1 MGAYG
6 RSTPRSLPPLAAT
19 KKGKVHPAAF
29 NRMQNYT
36 AVAGVQE
43 LLRDALQTVLVEQPE
58 RPAEFLS
65 AYFAEQQVVLDEK
78 AVARE
83 AKMAEKA
90 ARSARFTTSPS
101 PGPGVTEADAVELEA
116 LKASIAAGHM
126 LTAAQMDR
134 LAQLASMPPAIWEE
148 AVGGGGEKKKTPLQ
162 EMVEF
167 EEHMAAGHMIHLNE
181 MARVEAIIEEQKKT
195 ITEKMAAG
203 HMLSA
208 DELEIMTRLGG

>member
-1 MGAYG
+1 MLCNIVPA
-6 RSTPRSLPPLAAT
+6 RSTR
-19 KKGKVHPAAF
+19 KVHPAAF

-134 LAQLASMPPAIWEE
+134 LAQLS
-148 AVGGGGEKKKTPLQ
+148 GGQKKSPLQ
-162 EMVEF
+162 EMLEF
-167 EEHMAAGHMIHLNE
+167 EEHLAAGHMIHLNE

>member
-1 MGAYG
+1 MVAYG
-6 RSTPRSLPPLAAT
+6 RSTPRSLPPLAAS

-148 AVGGGGEKKKTPLQ
+148 AVGGGGETKTPLQ

>member
-1 MGAYG
+1 MVAYG
-6 RSTPRSLPPLAAT
+6 RSTPRSLPPLAAS

-167 EEHMAAGHMIHLNE
+167 EEHMAAGYLYFT
-181 MARVEAIIEEQKKT
+181 V
-195 ITEKMAAG
+195 
-203 HMLSA
+203 
-208 DELEIMTRLGG
+208 

>member
-1 MGAYG
+1 MVAYG
-6 RSTPRSLPPLAAT
+6 RSTPRSLPPLAAS
-19 KKGKVHPAAF
+19 KKPGEAVKVHPAVF

-36 AVAGVQE
+36 AVVGVQE

-58 RPAEFLS
+58 RSAEFLS

-126 LTAAQMDR
+126 LTSAQMDR
-134 LAQLASMPPAIWEE
+134 LAQLS
-148 AVGGGGEKKKTPLQ
+148 GGQKKSPLQ
-162 EMVEF
+162 EMLEF
-167 EEHMAAGHMIHLNE
+167 EEHLAAGHMIHLNE